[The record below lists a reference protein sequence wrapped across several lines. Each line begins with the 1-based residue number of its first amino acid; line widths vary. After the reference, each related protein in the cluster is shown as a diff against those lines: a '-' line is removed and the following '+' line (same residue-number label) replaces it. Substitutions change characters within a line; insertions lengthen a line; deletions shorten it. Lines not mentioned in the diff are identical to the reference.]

1 MSDEIELIKQ
11 RLDIVELIREYLT
24 LQKAGSAN
32 WKARCPFHNEKT
44 PSFFVSKERQMWH
57 CFGCGEGGDHFSFI
71 QKLEGLDFP
80 EALELLA
87 QKAGVVLERR
97 RPVPGASDDKRRILD
112 VLDLAAKFYHVVLRD
127 HEAATAARAYLDK
140 RGVTSED
147 RENFKLGFAPAA
159 WETLAN
165 FFKQKGVAERD
176 ALAAGLVVRSDRGT
190 GVYDR
195 FRGRILFPISDVRGQ
210 IVGFTGRILDPD
222 AKEAKYVNT
231 PETLVYKKSAVLY
244 GLDRARQAIR
254 QADAALLVEGNM
266 DVIAC
271 HRVGLTQ
278 AVAASGTALTDEQ
291 LVLLG
296 RFTKNLVLCFDVD
309 AAGETAAAR
318 GIDLAL
324 QRGFAVRVARLDP
337 AVAKDPDEAITKD
350 PDIMKKAVRDA
361 VHIMEYH
368 IGRALAGRDLGS
380 VENRNAV
387 AHRVLAEIVKLPDPI
402 ERDLWTQKLAALVQ
416 VKMEILLN
424 VGAAFRPPIAS
435 AGNLKVA
442 PTSATPTSRDDLL
455 AEEFLALLSVR
466 PELIRSAVERV
477 RPDMLQGAEWPAL
490 YNSIISGEDVGS
502 SGATRRVIL
511 RGEKDFKDL
520 GARDADAALHR
531 YSDLIRAG
539 HSARK
544 RMELERLMR
553 DAEASG
559 DRARVEDLMK
569 EYVVWQKSP

>member
-57 CFGCGEGGDHFSFI
+57 CFGCGEGGDHFSFV
-71 QKLEGLDFP
+71 QKLEGLDFS

-112 VLDLAAKFYHVVLRD
+112 VLELAAKFYHTVLRD
-127 HEAATAARAYLDK
+127 HDVAAAARAYLDK
-140 RGVTSED
+140 RGVTVED
-147 RENFKLGFAPAA
+147 RENFRLGFAPAA
-159 WETLAN
+159 WDSLAN

-176 ALAAGLVVRSDRGT
+176 ALAAGLLIRSERGT

-195 FRGRILFPISDVRGQ
+195 FRGRIMFPISDVRGA

-266 DVIAC
+266 DVVAC
-271 HRVGLTQ
+271 HRVGLAQ

-291 LVLLG
+291 LLLLG

-324 QRGFAVRVARLDP
+324 ARGFAVRVARLDP
-337 AVAKDPDEAITKD
+337 AIAKDPDEAIAKD
-350 PDIMKKAVRDA
+350 PETMKKAVRDA

-368 IGRALAGRDLGS
+368 MGRALAGRDLGS

-416 VKMEILLN
+416 VKAELLLEQIKPASK
-424 VGAAFRPPIAS
+424 AAPLVDVPKRS
-435 AGNLKVA
+435 
-442 PTSATPTSRDDLL
+442 TATRDDLL
-455 AEEFLALLSVR
+455 AEEFLSLLSVR

-477 RPDMLQGAEWPAL
+477 RPDMLPGVEWPAL
-490 YNSIISGEDVGS
+490 YHAIISGDDVGPS
-502 SGATRRVIL
+502 DAARRMVL
-511 RGEKDFKDL
+511 RGEKDFKDAP
-520 GARDADAALHR
+520 ARDAEAALHR

-553 DAEASG
+553 AAEAAG
-559 DRARVEDLMK
+559 NRARVEELMK
-569 EYVVWQKSP
+569 EYVVWQKSQ